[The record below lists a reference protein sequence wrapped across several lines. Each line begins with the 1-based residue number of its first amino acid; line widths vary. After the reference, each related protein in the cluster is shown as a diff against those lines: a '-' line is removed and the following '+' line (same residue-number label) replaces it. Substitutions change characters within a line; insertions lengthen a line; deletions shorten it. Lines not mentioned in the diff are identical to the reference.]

1 MTTPASAAFHQLVA
15 ARRGHFLLESGHHG
29 ARWLDLDALFASPAR
44 IAPLVAQLASALRA
58 HDVQAV
64 CGPLIGG
71 AFLAQL
77 VARELGTEFCFTER
91 AAAGTPGAVFGA
103 RYRLPAAH
111 AARLRGARVAIV
123 DDVMSAGSALR
134 GTHAAL
140 LEHGAITVVAGALLV
155 LGRTGADHFERLRL
169 PVVSVAAEPYDSWLP
184 DCCPLCAAGT
194 PLERVA
200 GG

>member
-15 ARRGHFLLESGHHG
+15 ARRGHFLLESGH
-29 ARWLDLDALFASPAR
+29 
-44 IAPLVAQLASALRA
+44 
-58 HDVQAV
+58 
-64 CGPLIGG
+64 
-71 AFLAQL
+71 
-77 VARELGTEFCFTER
+77 
-91 AAAGTPGAVFGA
+91 
-103 RYRLPAAH
+103 
-111 AARLRGARVAIV
+111 
-123 DDVMSAGSALR
+123 
-134 GTHAAL
+134 
-140 LEHGAITVVAGALLV
+140 HGAITVVAGALLV